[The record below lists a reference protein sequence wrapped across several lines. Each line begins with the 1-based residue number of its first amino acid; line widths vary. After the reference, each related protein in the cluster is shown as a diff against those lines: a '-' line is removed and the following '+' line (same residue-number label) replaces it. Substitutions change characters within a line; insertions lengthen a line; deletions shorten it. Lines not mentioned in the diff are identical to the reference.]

1 MTQFYMLLFKFPLLL
16 FRVRFAV
23 KILIIVEKHKN
34 ENSINWDKKVIIM
47 ITYAKLNDML
57 DLS

>member
-1 MTQFYMLLFKFPLLL
+1 MLLFKFPLLL

-34 ENSINWDKKVIIM
+34 ENSINWDIKVIIM